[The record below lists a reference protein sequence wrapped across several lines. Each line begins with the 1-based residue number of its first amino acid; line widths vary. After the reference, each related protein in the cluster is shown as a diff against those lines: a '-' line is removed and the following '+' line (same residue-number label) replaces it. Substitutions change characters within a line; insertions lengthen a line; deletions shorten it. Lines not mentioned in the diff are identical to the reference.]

1 MSQAFWDRCVCF
13 FFLIL
18 IKEQMSLIMDGLNFA
33 AAILCSLIFLALHLL
48 PYALCQ

>member
-1 MSQAFWDRCVCF
+1 MSQAFWDRCVFF